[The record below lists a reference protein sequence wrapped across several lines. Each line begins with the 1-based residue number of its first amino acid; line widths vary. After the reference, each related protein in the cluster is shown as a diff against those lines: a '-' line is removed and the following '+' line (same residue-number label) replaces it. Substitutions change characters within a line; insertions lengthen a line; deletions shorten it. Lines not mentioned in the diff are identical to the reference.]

1 MNCPTILRSLGIA
14 SLLALAS
21 PVQAALIQHLKVT
34 DGSSVPTGTGGAVLS
49 WADQSGA
56 GRNATPKAGTASYPS
71 SYLFASSKAGVEF
84 GPTSTSLQ
92 LLNVADTDALLD
104 FTSAASGNS
113 GFAVMVSVR
122 VGTLKT
128 DDWNDLIGVTSGSG
142 NGGFALRWSLGGV
155 IQAFMGG
162 TVFQR
167 PASDVKVKTGD
178 SLVLIFNYNAATG
191 EVQLWD
197 SLNQTTA
204 TWTKTAGDF
213 SIGGD
218 STFRLGELGY
228 GSRFF
233 IGAVGE
239 VKLYNSVLTPQA
251 LNIAIADATEDWVNP
266 PPPPLFQHLDAS
278 KAGSV
283 IGSPVSQWNDQS
295 GSSRNAI
302 PAFGSMTFPSAK
314 LFSAGRPGVNF
325 GSDRNY
331 LRLLPAATVEQ
342 VFDFS
347 GSASGHSGFSALLS
361 VRVDQ
366 LRSQEWNDLLV
377 TTSAAP
383 SGGFGLRYSINGVI
397 QAYMGGTIYLRQGGA
412 RTVST
417 GVSIVLAL
425 NYDAA
430 SGVVTL
436 WDSLNDSEVTFTVAA
451 GDFAGGDLTLGGS
464 DNGIRFIDG
473 SVGEVKL
480 FAQKLSASEFA
491 NARDAMTLK
500 WVGVPPTIPSV
511 PLKPSW
517 TIAELLNWNPGTDPD
532 APFNVS
538 TVPLQGRF
546 TVPSALKANANSR
559 GGQGG
564 IMALDTHFGD
574 KPQGGG
580 GNVYTFTYWQY
591 LEQSVYWGG
600 IGAINFVPPTGEM
613 IDNAH
618 RNGVPIL
625 GTIFFPPNVY
635 GGNYAWVQ
643 TFLQKVGNSYPAAD
657 KLIETA
663 EYYGFDGWFINQE
676 TEGGSAADA
685 AAMRDLIGYIRDN
698 SNLTI
703 NWYDSM
709 VETGQI
715 AWQDQLNTFN
725 DWYLRHNFS
734 NGLQDSAGSLIA
746 NSMFVDFSYDPS
758 SNLPSNSRARAIQ
771 LGLDPYKIFTGL
783 ETQAEDFRT
792 STSAR
797 ISLAKIFP
805 DGQNHIT
812 SAGLYLPRSHATDL
826 PEQDLFW
833 TGASGDPRDTSSP
846 VGTGNWKG
854 IAHNIA
860 ARSVIDS
867 LPFAT
872 DFNIGR
878 GSNYYV
884 DGALVRAG
892 QWWNRAVQAILPT
905 WRWIVDSAGTKL
917 TPELW
922 TGDSFQGGSCLRV
935 SGALNST
942 NTIRLYLTD
951 LYLAADTKLKIV
963 FKREGLANVDAFM
976 DVGISVVGS
985 PTTYTYYDAGNCEI
999 DGWNETVIDLGAH
1012 AGSRLRTIALRF
1024 DSPTTVANY
1033 EMRVGQIVVYNE
1045 SQPFPLQASA
1055 IQELD
1060 VVGWNGLANGRVAWN
1075 HAPGDHYTYDVY
1087 VGLKDGT
1094 LVFVGS
1100 TPSNYYYFKDI
1111 PLPGEYE
1118 SVVVQTV
1125 GPDMRRSLYSDETY
1139 PNLGISRLSETMV
1152 RLSWPTVTGAR
1163 VQARGDLLQLPDW
1176 QDIPGLTILQNGGTS
1191 YVDVSIGS
1199 DDRHFFRLAW

>member
-1 MNCPTILRSLGIA
+1 MNRLSVLRILGIA
-14 SLLALAS
+14 FFLTLAAS
-21 PVQAALIQHLKVT
+21 GQAGLIQHLKVAN
-34 DGSSVPTGTGGAVLS
+34 GASVTTGAGGAVVS
-49 WADQSGA
+49 WTDQSGA
-56 GRNATPKAGTASYPS
+56 GKNATPKVGTAVYPS
-71 SYLFASSKAGVEF
+71 SYPFASGKTGVEF
-84 GPTSTSLQ
+84 GPARTSLQ

-113 GFAVMVSVR
+113 GFAVIVSVR

-128 DDWNDLIGVTSGSG
+128 DDWNDLIGVTSGST
-142 NGGFALRWSLGGV
+142 NGGFAMRWSLGGV

-167 PASDVKVKTGD
+167 PASDLKVKTGD
-178 SLVLIFNYNAATG
+178 SLVLIFNYDATTG
-191 EVQLWD
+191 AVQLWD

-204 TWTKTAGDF
+204 TWTKAAGDF

-218 STFRLGELGY
+218 NTFRLGELGF
-228 GSRFF
+228 GSRFL

-239 VKLYNSVLTPQA
+239 VKIYDSVLTPQA
-251 LNIAIADATEDWVNP
+251 INFAIADATEDWLNP
-266 PPPPLFQHLDAS
+266 PGSPLFQHLDSS

-283 IGSPVSQWNDQS
+283 IGNPVTQWSDQS
-295 GSSRNAI
+295 GSGNNAV
-302 PAFGSMTFPSAK
+302 AALGGVTFPSAK
-314 LFSAGRPGVNF
+314 LFSSGRPGVNF

-331 LRLLPAATVEQ
+331 LRLLSATTAGQ
-342 VFDFS
+342 VFDFNGAATS
-347 GSASGHSGFSALLS
+347 HSGFSALVS
-361 VRVDQ
+361 VRVDE

-377 TTSAAP
+377 TTTVAS
-383 SGGFGLRYSINGVI
+383 SGGFGLRYSINGTI
-397 QAYMGGTIYLRQGGA
+397 QVYMGGISYLRQGGA
-412 RTVST
+412 RTVSS
-417 GVSIVLAL
+417 GVSIVLAI
-425 NYDAA
+425 NYDAT
-430 SGVVTL
+430 SETVTL
-436 WDSLNDSEVTFTVAA
+436 WDSLNGSEVSWPVSRGNFV
-451 GDFAGGDLTLGGS
+451 GGDLTLGGGTS
-464 DNGIRFIDG
+464 NIRFISG

-480 FAQKLSASEFA
+480 YAQKLGSPEFVRE
-491 NARDAMTLK
+491 RDLMTLK
-500 WVGVPPTIPSV
+500 WVGIAPPIPSM

-517 TIAELLNWNPGTDPD
+517 TITELLNWNPATDPD

-538 TVPLQGRF
+538 TVPLRNRF
-546 TVPSALKANANSR
+546 TVPAALKANANSR

-574 KPQGGG
+574 KPQGGS

-625 GTIFFPPNVY
+625 GTVFFPPTVY
-635 GGNYAWVQ
+635 GGNYTWVQ
-643 TFLQKVGNSYPAAD
+643 TFLQKAGTSYPAAD

-676 TEGGSAADA
+676 TEGGSTADA
-685 AAMRDLIGYIRDN
+685 AAMRDLIRYIRDN
-698 SNLTI
+698 SSLTI

-709 VETGQI
+709 REDGQI
-715 AWQDQLNTFN
+715 AWQDQLNTAN
-725 DWYLRHNFS
+725 DWYLRHNYS

-746 NSMFVDFSYDPS
+746 NSIFVDFSDDS
-758 SNLPSNSRARAIQ
+758 STTLPANSRTRA
-771 LGLDPYKIFTGL
+771 LALVLDPYKIFTGL
-783 ETQAEDFRT
+783 ETQAENFMT
-792 STSAR
+792 STAGR
-797 ISLAKIFP
+797 IRLSKIFP

-812 SAGLYLPRSHATDL
+812 SAGLYLPRSHATEIS
-826 PEQDLFW
+826 EQDLFW
-833 TGASGDPRDTSSP
+833 TGASGDPRDTSST
-846 VGTGNWKG
+846 VGTGNWRG

-860 ARSVIDS
+860 ERSVIDT

-878 GSNYYV
+878 GTNYYV

-935 SGALNST
+935 SGALNAT

-951 LYLAADTKLKIV
+951 LYLASDTKLKIV
-963 FKREGLANVDAFM
+963 FKRDGFANADAFM

-985 PTTYTYYDAGNCEI
+985 PTAYTFYDTGNCEI
-999 DGWNETVIDLGAH
+999 DGWNETVINLGAQ

-1024 DSPTTVANY
+1024 DSPTTLANY

-1087 VGLKDGT
+1087 VGLTDGT

-1125 GPDMRRSLYSDETY
+1125 GPDMRRSLYSDQTY
-1139 PNLGISRLSETMV
+1139 PNLGISRLSQTMV
-1152 RLSWPTVTGAR
+1152 RLSWPTVIGAR
-1163 VQARGDLLQLPDW
+1163 VQSRGDLLQLPDW
-1176 QDIPGLTILQNGGTS
+1176 QDISGLTILQNGGTS
-1191 YVDVSIGS
+1191 YVDIFIGS
-1199 DDRHFFRLAW
+1199 NDRGFFRLAW

>member
-1 MNCPTILRSLGIA
+1 MCLH
-14 SLLALAS
+14 LLS
-21 PVQAALIQHLKVT
+21 PPAHAALIQHLKITNGASVT
-34 DGSSVPTGTGGAVLS
+34 TGAEGSVLS
-49 WADQSGA
+49 WADRSGA
-56 GRNATPKAGTASYPS
+56 GKNAVPKVGTVVFPS
-71 SYLFASSKAGVEF
+71 SSFFSSGGSGVAF
-84 GPTSTSLQ
+84 GPARSSLQ
-92 LLNVADTDALLD
+92 LLNAADTDALLD

-122 VGTLKT
+122 VDTLKT
-128 DDWNDLIGVTSGSG
+128 DDWNDLIGVTSNSA
-142 NGGFALRWSLGGV
+142 NGGFAMRWSLGGV

-167 PASDVKVKTGD
+167 PTSDVEVKTGD

-204 TWTKTAGDF
+204 TWTKAAGDF

-218 STFRLGELGY
+218 STFRLGELGN
-228 GSRFF
+228 GARFF

-239 VKLYNSVLTPQA
+239 VQIYNSALTPQEF
-251 LNIAIADATEDWVNP
+251 NITVGNATEDWVNP
-266 PPPPLFQHLDAS
+266 PGPPLFQHLDAAS
-278 KAGSV
+278 SGSV
-283 IGSPVSQWNDQS
+283 IGNPLTQWNDQS
-295 GSSRNAI
+295 GSSRNAV
-302 PAFGSMTFPSAK
+302 PAFGTTTFPSAK
-314 LFSAGRPGVNF
+314 LFTSGRPGVSF
-325 GSDRNY
+325 GADRNY
-331 LRLLPAATVEQ
+331 LRLLPATTAEE
-342 VFDFS
+342 VFDFNGAA
-347 GSASGHSGFSALLS
+347 GSHTGFSALLS
-361 VRVDQ
+361 VRVDE

-377 TTSAAP
+377 TTSVAS
-383 SGGFGLRYSINGVI
+383 SGGFGIRYSINGTI
-397 QAYMGGTIYLRQGGA
+397 QAYMGGTIYFRQGGA

-417 GVSIVLAL
+417 GVSVVLAL
-425 NYDAA
+425 NYDA
-430 SGVVTL
+430 STGVVTL
-436 WDSLNDSEVTFTVAA
+436 WDSLNASEVTFNVAA

-464 DNGIRFIDG
+464 DNVLRFING

-480 FAQKLSASEFA
+480 YSQKLSASEFA
-491 NARDAMTLK
+491 SARDAMTLK
-500 WVGVPPTIPSV
+500 WVGIPPAIPAVPQ
-511 PLKPSW
+511 KPAW
-517 TIAELLNWNPGTDPD
+517 TISQLLAWSPATDSD

-538 TVPLQGRF
+538 TVPLQNRF

-564 IMALDTHFGD
+564 IMALDTHAGD
-574 KPQGGG
+574 RPQGGG
-580 GNVYTFTYWQY
+580 GSIYTFTYWQY

-625 GTIFFPPNVY
+625 GTVFFPPTVY
-635 GGNYAWVQ
+635 GGNYSWVQ

-676 TEGGSAADA
+676 TEGGNAADA
-685 AAMRDLIGYIRDN
+685 AAMRDLIRYIRDN

-715 AWQDQLNTFN
+715 AWQDQLNTAN
-725 DWYLRHNFS
+725 DWYLRHNYS

-758 SNLPSNSRARAIQ
+758 TTLPSNSRSRAVA

-783 ETQAEDFRT
+783 ETQAEDFMT

-797 ISLAKIFP
+797 ISMAKIFP

-812 SAGLYLPRSHATDL
+812 SAGLYIPKQHATQI

-833 TGASGDPRDTSSP
+833 TGASGDPRDTSTT
-846 VGTGNWKG
+846 VGTGNWRG
-854 IAHNIA
+854 VAHNIA
-860 ARSVIDS
+860 ERSVIDS

-872 DFNIGR
+872 DFNIGQ
-878 GSNYYV
+878 GTNYCIE
-884 DGALVRAG
+884 GTLVRAG

-905 WRWIVDSAGTKL
+905 WRWIVDSTGSKL

-935 SGALNST
+935 SGSLDAA

-951 LYLAADTKLKIV
+951 LYLTSETKLKIV
-963 FKREGLANVDAFM
+963 FKRHGLSNVDAFM

-985 PTTYTYYDAGNCEI
+985 PTTYTYYDAGNCVI
-999 DGWNETVIDLGAH
+999 DGWNQTVIDLGAQ
-1012 AGSRLRTIALRF
+1012 AGDRLRTIALRF
-1024 DSPTTVANY
+1024 DSPTPLANY
-1033 EMRVGQIVVYNE
+1033 EIRVGQIVVYNE
-1045 SQPFPLQASA
+1045 SQPFPLQASG

-1060 VVGWNGLANGRVAWN
+1060 VVGWNGLASGRVAWTP
-1075 HAPGDHYTYDVY
+1075 ASGDRYTYDVY
-1087 VGLKDGT
+1087 LKLADDT

-1100 TPSNYYYFKDI
+1100 TPNNYYYFKDI
-1111 PLPGEYE
+1111 PLPGEYA

-1139 PNLGISRLSETMV
+1139 PTPSISRINGTTV
-1152 RLSWPTVTGAR
+1152 RLSWPAVTGAR
-1163 VQARGDLLQLPDW
+1163 VQTRGDLTQPPDW
-1176 QDIPGLTILQNGGTS
+1176 QDIPGLTVQHDGETN
-1191 YVDVSIGS
+1191 YVDILIGS
-1199 DDRHFFRLAW
+1199 DVRRFFRLAW